1 MASENG
7 VYVKNKN
14 YGWLPVHVILM
25 EEDTISVSVSIP
37 GNDGDESIH
46 NLEKRIIKLKE
57 YDDNALPLQNI
68 DESGDLIEMPDMCDL
83 PSLHEAAILYNLK
96 IRHQHNKPYTRA
108 GDIVI
113 AMNPFKGIDQLYSE
127 ETRGV
132 YVEKLIKDGKM
143 KTLLF
148 LNQQLSIRYRCGET
162 SLLTINSVIFP
173 YMFNFNS
180 QRHW

>member
-25 EEDTISVSVSIP
+25 KEDTVSVSVSIP

-96 IRHQHNKPYTRA
+96 IRHQHNKPYIRA

-113 AMNPFKGIDQLYSE
+113 AMNPFKVSIYIPRIENISNEKYFLTVSLKYLVHFISGLINYILKRQE
-127 ETRGV
+127 EF
-132 YVEKLIKDGKM
+132 
-143 KTLLF
+143 TLK
-148 LNQQLSIRYRCGET
+148 S
-162 SLLTINSVIFP
+162 
-173 YMFNFNS
+173 
-180 QRHW
+180 